1 MEGLQNTI
9 MRNRMTFCKRRVCRA
24 SAKDELQ
31 TIGRPPGQLGGAGRS
46 ADCSQLYA
54 LQFYTARCKH
64 SALRAPCSQ
73 RFTPESGA
81 LRPTLMPEASF
92 ILSAAVLPPPLFTHI
107 HPKKGRGGDVPR
119 VRDGVPLRPRGRG
132 GPVGQPD
139 GEPWGLREGRLRVD
153 RRGTPLGCRAP
164 CCRRLDVR
172 ARENA
177 RPETRERAPGLE
189 CVQLPLRRTG
199 GIRPSA
205 PASAPGTA
213 PGT

>member
-1 MEGLQNTI
+1 MARRGQSRPGGDSPHFTI
-9 MRNRMTFCKRRVCRA
+9 
-24 SAKDELQ
+24 S
-31 TIGRPPGQLGGAGRS
+31 
-46 ADCSQLYA
+46 
-54 LQFYTARCKH
+54 YTARCKH

-92 ILSAAVLPPPLFTHI
+92 ILSAAVLPRSLFTHI

-132 GPVGQPD
+132 GPGGQPD
-139 GEPWGLREGRLRVD
+139 GEPWGLRGGRLRVD

-177 RPETRERAPGLE
+177 RPRTRERAPGLE

-213 PGT
+213 LGT